1 MTTVTP
7 RWEWRTFGRAGPVAD
22 AAFDATEASPVA
34 ESDETY
40 FLTGSGANVK
50 IRDELVDIKLLR
62 ETDANGLERWEPVL
76 KRPFPLSAADFATTA
91 QAMGIDGKREGG
103 GESEVSYDEFLAIVR
118 RDPRARIAPVHKRRD
133 RGSRMWLRSAAG
145 DEAASRG

>member
-1 MTTVTP
+1 TGRTPLRRPARCCEHWPVDPSRRASMTTVTP

-22 AAFDATEASPVA
+22 RVFYAPDASPVA

-62 ETDANGLERWEPVL
+62 ETDENRLERCEAVQN
-76 KRPFPLSAADFATTA
+76 RT
-91 QAMGIDGKREGG
+91 
-103 GESEVSYDEFLAIVR
+103 
-118 RDPRARIAPVHKRRD
+118 VH
-133 RGSRMWLRSAAG
+133 
-145 DEAASRG
+145 

>member
-22 AAFDATEASPVA
+22 AVFDAADASPVA

-40 FLTGSGANVK
+40 FLTDSGANVK

-62 ETDANGLERWEPVL
+62 ETDETGS
-76 KRPFPLSAADFATTA
+76 SA
-91 QAMGIDGKREGG
+91 
-103 GESEVSYDEFLAIVR
+103 
-118 RDPRARIAPVHKRRD
+118 
-133 RGSRMWLRSAAG
+133 GSRS
-145 DEAASRG
+145 